1 MLVLKK
7 SPGLEAERDGT
18 GAGMRGGEK
27 GEEEKGLSGR
37 ERRSENQEVNLMH
50 PWYSPEEIACPWA
63 EELVHGLKA
72 HILFLQK
79 T

>member
-1 MLVLKK
+1 
-7 SPGLEAERDGT
+7 
-18 GAGMRGGEK
+18 MRGGEK

-37 ERRSENQEVNLMH
+37 ERRNEKQEVTFMH
-50 PWYSPEEIACPWA
+50 PWYSPEEIAGPWA
-63 EELVHGLKA
+63 EEMVHGLKA